1 MNVAVIICDYMYQS
15 VIAEALNREVNP
27 INYEDYIGRA
37 FNMLNVHMIFL
48 VIGLVLVVLL
58 PVYGRLFK
66 KINTSI
72 AVESSE
78 MAEIE
83 LSGDE

>member
-1 MNVAVIICDYMYQS
+1 
-15 VIAEALNREVNP
+15 
-27 INYEDYIGRA
+27 
-37 FNMLNVHMIFL
+37 MLNVHMIFL
-48 VIGLVLVVLL
+48 VIGLVLVILL